1 MTRVPPAGDHPTS
14 RAGAPQPAQEAPGIK
29 ALLARYADG
38 DEISF
43 GPRVA
48 LVEGTLHLPGSSL
61 PLNTI
66 DKLYLDGDG
75 NVLIRTLGS
84 QEPPIVVPAAE
95 VEDTAQFVRVINQLV
110 QAIPYLQRRSS
121 TGWPP
126 GSIGDISIRI
136 GTDVREL
143 LIAGYT
149 DDQIRGVLR
158 GEYTLEE
165 LRKQRPEGKPMT
177 LRGQRP

>member
-1 MTRVPPAGDHPTS
+1 MTRIPPAGANET
-14 RAGAPQPAQEAPGIK
+14 PGIE

-48 LVEGTLHLPGSSL
+48 LVEGILQLPGGSL

-66 DKLYLDGDG
+66 DTLSLDDG
-75 NVLIRTLGS
+75 NVLIRILGS
-84 QEPPIVVPAAE
+84 QEAPVVVPAAE
-95 VEDTAQFVRVINQLV
+95 VDDTAQLVRVTNRLV
-110 QAIPYLQRRSS
+110 RAIPYLQRRSV

-126 GSIGDISIRI
+126 GSIGDLSVRV

-143 LIAGYT
+143 LIVGYT

-158 GEYTLEE
+158 GEYTLDE
-165 LRKQRPEGKPMT
+165 LRKQRPKGKRMT
-177 LRGQRP
+177 LRTQKR

>member
-1 MTRVPPAGDHPTS
+1 M
-14 RAGAPQPAQEAPGIK
+14 E

-38 DEISF
+38 EEISF

-66 DKLYLDGDG
+66 DKLYLDAGG
-75 NVLIRTLGS
+75 NVLVRTLGS
-84 QEPPIVVPAAE
+84 QEPPIVVPATE
-95 VEDTAQFVRVINQLV
+95 VDDTAQFVRVTNRLV
-110 QAIPYLQRRSS
+110 QAIPYLQRRST

-126 GSIGDISIRI
+126 GSIGDLSVRI

-158 GEYTLEE
+158 GEYALEG
-165 LRKQRPEGKPMT
+165 LRKQRPKGKRMA
-177 LRGQRP
+177 LRRHKR